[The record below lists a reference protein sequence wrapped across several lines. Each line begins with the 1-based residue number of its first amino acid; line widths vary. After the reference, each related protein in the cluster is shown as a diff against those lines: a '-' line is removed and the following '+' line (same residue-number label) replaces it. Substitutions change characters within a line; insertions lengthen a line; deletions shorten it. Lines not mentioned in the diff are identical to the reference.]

1 MGKRSRDKGKRG
13 EREAAAMIAHHWN
26 ATGARRAVQFCGRS
40 GDADL
45 TGVPGLHCE
54 VKRYARIS
62 ALDFLQQ
69 AEMDAS
75 PDTVPVVLMREDTS
89 TEWVVMLRVSDAPE
103 FARRLL
109 QMVGEPGPITNPD
122 AYAGGLE

>member
-1 MGKRSRDKGKRG
+1 
-13 EREAAAMIAHHWN
+13 
-26 ATGARRAVQFCGRS
+26 
-40 GDADL
+40 
-45 TGVPGLHCE
+45 
-54 VKRYARIS
+54 
-62 ALDFLQQ
+62 
-69 AEMDAS
+69 MDAN